1 MLSPPTYSIVVPIYN
16 EADTI
21 PEMYRR
27 MSAVLDGLDAPSE
40 LILIN
45 DGSRDNSL
53 DLMRELAARDPRLK
67 VISFSRN
74 FGHQIAITAGIDHA
88 VGEAVV
94 VIDADL
100 QDPPEAIPDLIQAWK
115 GGAEL
120 VYAVRAERKG
130 ETFFKRI
137 TASFFYRLIA
147 GMTDLKIPLDSGDFR
162 LMDRKVV
169 EALKQVREQHRF
181 MRGLS
186 VWVGFKQAGVPYVRH
201 ERFAGATKYP
211 LRKMVRFAT
220 DGITSFSYVP
230 LQLAT
235 TAGFL
240 FAGLAF
246 VAAPIVAALRLAG
259 SDFFGGQ
266 ATTLISV
273 LFLGGVQLIF
283 LGILGEYLGRIYDEV
298 KQRPLYLVSEKI
310 GFGIKREKEKEKEKA
325 APQRTRSAR
334 RKEKKQETK
343 KLEKK

>member
-1 MLSPPTYSIVVPIYN
+1 MRPAYSIVVPIFN
-16 EADTI
+16 EEETI

-27 MSAVLDGLDAPSE
+27 MAAVLDGLDGPSE
-40 LILIN
+40 LILVN

-53 DLMRELAARDPRLK
+53 NLMRDLAVRDSRVK

-74 FGHQIAITAGIDHA
+74 FGHQMAITAGIDHA
-88 VGEAVV
+88 AGDAVV

-100 QDPPEAIPDLIQAWK
+100 QDPPEVIPDLINAWK

-130 ETFFKRI
+130 ETFFKKL
-137 TASFFYRLIA
+137 TASLFYRLISS
-147 GMTDLKIPLDSGDFR
+147 MTDLKIPLDSGDFR

-169 EALKQVREQHRF
+169 DALKQVREHHRF

-186 VWVGFKQAGVPYVRH
+186 VWVGFKQAGVPYVRQ
-201 ERFAGATKYP
+201 ERYAGTTKYP
-211 LRKMVRFAT
+211 LKKMIRFAT

-235 TAGFL
+235 TAGFV
-240 FAGLAF
+240 FAGLAL
-246 VAAPIVAALRLAG
+246 VAIPIVAVLRLAG
-259 SDFFGGQ
+259 SDFFFGQ

-298 KQRPLYLVSEKI
+298 KKRPLYLISEKI
-310 GFGIKREKEKEKEKA
+310 GFES
-325 APQRTRSAR
+325 RTTENT
-334 RKEKKQETK
+334 EKK
-343 KLEKK
+343 

>member
-1 MLSPPTYSIVVPIYN
+1 MRPAYSIVVPIFN
-16 EADTI
+16 EEETI
-21 PEMYRR
+21 PEIYRR
-27 MSAVLDGLDAPSE
+27 MAAVLDGLDGPSE
-40 LILIN
+40 LILVN

-53 DLMRELAARDPRLK
+53 NLMRDLAVRDSRVK

-74 FGHQIAITAGIDHA
+74 FGHQMAITAGIDHA
-88 VGEAVV
+88 AGNAVV

-100 QDPPEAIPDLIQAWK
+100 QDPPEAIPDLINAWK

-130 ETFFKRI
+130 ETFFKKL
-137 TASFFYRLIA
+137 TASLFYRLISSMA
-147 GMTDLKIPLDSGDFR
+147 DLKIPLDSGDFR

-169 EALKQVREQHRF
+169 EALKQVREHHRF

-186 VWVGFKQAGVPYVRH
+186 VWVGFKQAGVPYVRQ
-201 ERFAGATKYP
+201 ERYAGTTKYP
-211 LRKMVRFAT
+211 LKKMIRFAT

-235 TAGFL
+235 TAGFV
-240 FAGLAF
+240 FAGLAL
-246 VAAPIVAALRLAG
+246 VAIPIVAVLRLAG
-259 SDFFGGQ
+259 SDFFFGQ

-298 KQRPLYLVSEKI
+298 KKRPLYLISEKI
-310 GFGIKREKEKEKEKA
+310 GFES
-325 APQRTRSAR
+325 RTTENT
-334 RKEKKQETK
+334 EKK
-343 KLEKK
+343 

>member
-1 MLSPPTYSIVVPIYN
+1 MRPAYSIVVPIFN
-16 EADTI
+16 EEETI

-27 MSAVLDGLDAPSE
+27 MAAVLDGLDGPSE
-40 LILIN
+40 LILVN

-53 DLMRELAARDPRLK
+53 NLMRDLAVRDSRVK

-74 FGHQIAITAGIDHA
+74 FGHQMAITAGIDHA
-88 VGEAVV
+88 AGNAVV

-100 QDPPEAIPDLIQAWK
+100 QDPPEAIPDLINAWK

-130 ETFFKRI
+130 ETFFKKL
-137 TASFFYRLIA
+137 TASLFYRLISS
-147 GMTDLKIPLDSGDFR
+147 MTDLKIPLDSGDFR

-169 EALKQVREQHRF
+169 EALKQVREHHRF

-186 VWVGFKQAGVPYVRH
+186 VWVGFKQAGVPYVRQ
-201 ERFAGATKYP
+201 ERYAGTTKYP
-211 LRKMVRFAT
+211 LKKMIRFAT

-235 TAGFL
+235 TAGFV
-240 FAGLAF
+240 FAGLAL
-246 VAAPIVAALRLAG
+246 VAIPIVAVLRLAG
-259 SDFFGGQ
+259 SDFFFGQ

-298 KQRPLYLVSEKI
+298 KKRPLYLISEKI
-310 GFGIKREKEKEKEKA
+310 GFES
-325 APQRTRSAR
+325 RTTENT
-334 RKEKKQETK
+334 EKK
-343 KLEKK
+343 

>member
-1 MLSPPTYSIVVPIYN
+1 MRPAYSIIVPIFN
-16 EADTI
+16 EEETL

-27 MSAVLDGLDAPSE
+27 MAAVLDGLDEPSE
-40 LILIN
+40 LILVN

-53 DLMRELAARDPRLK
+53 NLMRDLAVRDSRVK

-74 FGHQIAITAGIDHA
+74 FGHQMAITAGIDHA
-88 VGEAVV
+88 AGNAVV

-100 QDPPEAIPDLIQAWK
+100 QDPPEAIPDLINAWK

-130 ETFFKRI
+130 ETFFKKL
-137 TASFFYRLIA
+137 TASLFYRLISS
-147 GMTDLKIPLDSGDFR
+147 MTDLKIPLDSGDFR

-169 EALKQVREQHRF
+169 EALKQVREHHRF

-186 VWVGFKQAGVPYVRH
+186 VWVGFKQAGVPYVRQ
-201 ERFAGATKYP
+201 ERYAGTTKYP
-211 LRKMVRFAT
+211 LKKMIRFAT

-235 TAGFL
+235 TAGFV
-240 FAGLAF
+240 FAGLAL
-246 VAAPIVAALRLAG
+246 VAIPIVAVLRLAG
-259 SDFFGGQ
+259 SDFFFGQ

-298 KQRPLYLVSEKI
+298 KKRPLYLISEKI
-310 GFGIKREKEKEKEKA
+310 GFES
-325 APQRTRSAR
+325 RTTENT
-334 RKEKKQETK
+334 EKK
-343 KLEKK
+343 

>member
-1 MLSPPTYSIVVPIYN
+1 MYSIVVPIFN
-16 EADTI
+16 EADTL
-21 PEMYRR
+21 PELYRR
-27 MSAVLDGLDAPSE
+27 LSAMLNGLDAPSE
-40 LILIN
+40 LILVD
-45 DGSRDNSL
+45 DGSGDGSL
-53 DLMRELAARDPRLK
+53 ALMRQLAARDRRVK

-88 VGEAVV
+88 AGEAVV

-100 QDPPEAIPDLIQAWK
+100 QDPPETIPDLIKAWQ

-120 VYAVRAERKG
+120 VYAVRAERIG
-130 ETFFKRI
+130 ETFFKRL

-147 GMTDLKIPLDSGDFR
+147 SMTDLKIPLDSGDFR

-169 EALKQVREQHRF
+169 EALKQVREHHRF

-211 LRKMVRFAT
+211 LKKMVRFAT

-240 FAGLAF
+240 FAGFAF
-246 VAAPIVAALRLAG
+246 VAAPVVAVLRLAG
-259 SDFFGGQ
+259 SDFFFGQ

-298 KQRPLYLVSEKI
+298 KKRPLYLVSEKI
-310 GFGIKREKEKEKEKA
+310 GFAVEEEKEKKKERKKEKV
-325 APQRTRSAR
+325 APQRAR
-334 RKEKKQETK
+334 RKEKKK
-343 KLEKK
+343 

>member
-1 MLSPPTYSIVVPIYN
+1 MRPAYSIVVPIFN
-16 EADTI
+16 EEETI

-27 MSAVLDGLDAPSE
+27 MAAVLDGLDGSSE
-40 LILIN
+40 LILVN

-53 DLMRELAARDPRLK
+53 NLMRDLAVRDSRVK

-74 FGHQIAITAGIDHA
+74 FGHQMAITAGIDHA
-88 VGEAVV
+88 AGHAVV

-100 QDPPEAIPDLIQAWK
+100 QDPPEAIPDLINAWK

-130 ETFFKRI
+130 ETFFKKL
-137 TASFFYRLIA
+137 TASLFYRLISS
-147 GMTDLKIPLDSGDFR
+147 MTDLKIPLDSGDFR

-169 EALKQVREQHRF
+169 EALKQVREHHRF

-186 VWVGFKQAGVPYVRH
+186 VWVGFKQAGVPYVRQ
-201 ERFAGATKYP
+201 ERYAGTTKYP
-211 LRKMVRFAT
+211 LKKMIRFAT

-235 TAGFL
+235 TAGFV
-240 FAGLAF
+240 FAGLAL
-246 VAAPIVAALRLAG
+246 VAIPIVAVLRLAG
-259 SDFFGGQ
+259 SDFFFGQ

-298 KQRPLYLVSEKI
+298 KKRPLYLISEKI
-310 GFGIKREKEKEKEKA
+310 GFES
-325 APQRTRSAR
+325 RTTENT
-334 RKEKKQETK
+334 EKK
-343 KLEKK
+343 